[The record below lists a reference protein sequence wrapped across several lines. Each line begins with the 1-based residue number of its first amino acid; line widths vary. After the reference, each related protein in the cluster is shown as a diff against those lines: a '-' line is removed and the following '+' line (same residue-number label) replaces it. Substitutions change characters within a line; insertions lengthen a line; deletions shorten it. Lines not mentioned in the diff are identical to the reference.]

1 MLKDYRCYLKWA
13 VVVCLASMVVFGCG
27 GKDKSDTKTADDA
40 KAAPKGPD
48 YQVFAPL
55 PKATTVAE
63 LPYLVGPD
71 GEDNTPCFK
80 PGEGLVPE
88 DAGFEIKSAIEEN
101 ESAVNEAIRNW
112 LVESLEVSGL
122 SGALASKWEIEV
134 EDPVVLMVPNEAVR
148 FVDDPQCIQ
157 PSTGWLGED
166 VRAVTMMIGA
176 RTFSFS
182 TTIPVDMDLQEEMVG
197 AVSQENFIL
206 ESDALFVYEPA
217 MDDDGKPIVNQEG
230 VPLFKAPDG
239 RFIPDKEIPPP
250 EKRTMKEWTLKGETP
265 LYFAFRELSDEAWRK
280 ESKKDLCDVY
290 LVWGDITPRTAE
302 CEEFTESA
310 FVATKTEDGDVAI
323 TITTGEENKGVTLG
337 FGKSDMILLN
347 DRIIIWL
354 SPKKIE
360 EGVKLRLNSLVLN
373 PNGISAVSGKSEQE
387 TYVPTK
393 ATPIDEEKPKSK
405 KKKKKKKKK
414 GKSKNDKDALDSFLN
429 D

>member
-1 MLKDYRCYLKWA
+1 MLKVYRCCLKWA
-13 VVVCLASMVVFGCG
+13 VVVCLTSVVVFGCG
-27 GKDKSDTKTADDA
+27 GKEKKETKSADNVV
-40 KAAPKGPD
+40 AAGPKGPD

-101 ESAVNEAIRNW
+101 ASIVNEAIRNW
-112 LVESLEVSGL
+112 FVEGLEVTGL
-122 SGALASKWEIEV
+122 SGALASKWEIKV
-134 EDPVVLMVPNEAVR
+134 EDPMIIMVPNEAVR

-157 PSTGWLGED
+157 PSRGWLGED
-166 VRAVTMMIGA
+166 IHAVTMLIGA
-176 RTFSFS
+176 RTFSF
-182 TTIPVDMDLQEEMVG
+182 TTSVPVDMDIQEEMVG

-217 MDDDGKPIVNQEG
+217 TDDTGKPITNQEG
-230 VPLFKAPDG
+230 EPLYKAPDG
-239 RFIPDKEIPPP
+239 RFIPDKEVPPP
-250 EKRTMKEWTLKGETP
+250 EKRTMKEWTIKGEIP

-280 ESKKDLCDVY
+280 ESKKDLCDVF
-290 LVWGDITPRTAE
+290 LVWGDITPRAPE

-310 FVATKTEDGDVAI
+310 FVATKTEDDEVAI
-323 TITTGEENKGVTLG
+323 TITTGGENKGVTLG
-337 FGKSDMILLN
+337 FGDSDMVMLN

-373 PNGISAVSGKSEQE
+373 PQGISAMSRKSERE

-393 ATPIDEEKPKSK
+393 AAPIDDEKPEP
-405 KKKKKKKKK
+405 KKKKKK
-414 GKSKNDKDALDSFLN
+414 GKPKSDKDALDSFLN